1 MWREA
6 LTDQKNDLY
15 EAAWLL
21 FTPGVSVETATERLK
36 DKKDAVVELLKNV
49 LDEDEL
55 YDEESYGDGN
65 APVKAIYLLG
75 EWNVAAA
82 LPTLLEVLEVSET
95 NDKVREAVIVSL
107 RNMGADIIDHV
118 IAWGNDNPEFSLEA
132 ADVLSSIGQGNEA
145 AFAYISAWVE
155 KEDDDLE
162 YYIDRLIELD
172 PDTAERFL
180 DNFST
185 EDKENRKLFRSKA
198 REAKKKAR
206 ERAEQ
211 RLKAA
216 RQAEASP
223 ESSEPEEAKDT
234 EPAETDE
241 KE

>member
-6 LTDQKNDLY
+6 LTDQNNDLY

-21 FTPGVSVETATERLK
+21 FTPGVSVETAVERL
-36 DKKDAVVELLKNV
+36 DNKKNAVVELLKNV

-75 EWNVAAA
+75 EWHVVDA
-82 LPTLLEVLEVSET
+82 LPTLLEVLEVSEN
-95 NDKVREAVIVSL
+95 NDAVREAVIVSL
-107 RNMGADIIDHV
+107 RSMGADIIDDV
-118 IAWGNDNPEFSLEA
+118 IAWGTDNPEFSLEA
-132 ADVLSSIGQGNEA
+132 TDILSSIGQGNKA
-145 AFAYISAWVE
+145 AFAYIAEWVG

-172 PDTAERFL
+172 PDTAEGFL
-180 DNFST
+180 DNVST
-185 EDKENRKLFRSKA
+185 EDKDNRKLFRSKA

-206 ERAEQ
+206 ERSEQ

-223 ESSEPEEAKDT
+223 ESSEPEEAKDA
-234 EPAETDE
+234 EPAENDE
-241 KE
+241 EA

>member
-6 LTDQKNDLY
+6 LTDQNNDLY

-21 FTPGVSVETATERLK
+21 FTPGVSVETAVERL
-36 DKKDAVVELLKNV
+36 DNKKNAVVELLKNV

-75 EWNVAAA
+75 EWHVVDA
-82 LPTLLEVLEVSET
+82 LPTLLEVLEVSEN
-95 NDKVREAVIVSL
+95 NDAVREAVIVSL
-107 RNMGADIIDHV
+107 RSMGADIIDDV
-118 IAWGNDNPEFSLEA
+118 IAWGTDNPEFSLEA
-132 ADVLSSIGQGNEA
+132 TDILSSIGQGNKA
-145 AFAYISAWVE
+145 AFAYIAEWVG

-172 PDTAERFL
+172 PDTAEGFL
-180 DNFST
+180 DNVST
-185 EDKENRKLFRSKA
+185 EDKDNRKLFRSKA

-223 ESSEPEEAKDT
+223 ESSEPEEAKDA
-234 EPAETDE
+234 EPAENDE
-241 KE
+241 EA

>member
-21 FTPGVSVETATERLK
+21 FTPGISVETAMKRLG
-36 DKKDAVVELLKNV
+36 DNKDAVVELLKDV

-65 APVKAIYLLG
+65 APVKAIYMLG
-75 EWNVAAA
+75 DWHVVDA
-82 LPTLLEVLEVSET
+82 LPTLLEVLEVSEN
-95 NDKVREAVIVSL
+95 NDTVREAVILSL
-107 RNMGADIIDHV
+107 RNMGEDIIDEI
-118 IAWGNDNPEFSLEA
+118 IAWGRDNPEFSLEA
-132 ADVLSSIGQGNEA
+132 ADILTSIGQGNEA
-145 AFAYISAWVE
+145 AFAYITEWVE

-162 YYIDRLIELD
+162 YYIDHLIDLD
-172 PDTAERFL
+172 PDTAEGFF

-185 EDKENRKLFRSKA
+185 EDKDNRKLFRSKA

-223 ESSEPEEAKDT
+223 ETSEPEEAQDA
-234 EPAETDE
+234 EPAENDDE
-241 KE
+241 E